1 LFREKYDALHQKYH
15 EICIEK
21 KKHLSDLEKAYD
33 QIEKLN
39 AVLMG
44 KETDISILKI
54 NEEKLRTKIAQE
66 ETRKMYKDKAQMN
79 YSPSRRLEE

>member
-1 LFREKYDALHQKYH
+1 MKKELANTHRQISELIQKNKEIVQEYKHHENKDAMFREKYDNLHQKYH
-15 EICIEK
+15 ELCVEK

-44 KETDISILKI
+44 K
-54 NEEKLRTKIAQE
+54 
-66 ETRKMYKDKAQMN
+66 
-79 YSPSRRLEE
+79 